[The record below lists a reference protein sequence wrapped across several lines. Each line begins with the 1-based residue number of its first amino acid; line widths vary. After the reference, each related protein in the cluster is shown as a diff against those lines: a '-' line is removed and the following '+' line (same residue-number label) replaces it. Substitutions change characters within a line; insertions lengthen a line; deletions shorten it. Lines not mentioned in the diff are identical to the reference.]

1 MKHFIMS
8 CATVV
13 LVCACAS
20 TPQEPVSSGRWDEDA
35 IKTVCE
41 TLINS
46 ALTSPNIN
54 QFINDYVQQNG
65 GRNPTV
71 IVGSFKN
78 DTSEHINTDM
88 ISSKMETAIINT
100 GRLEFVA
107 GGDLREELRA
117 ERQDQQYNASED
129 SAAGLGKEEA
139 AVFMLNGSVRSEVTR
154 SGNTTRSFYVV
165 TAVLTNIEDN
175 KKVWQDESEIQ
186 RTATQAKNKF

>member
-1 MKHFIMS
+1 MS
-8 CATVV
+8 CVTVV
-13 LVCACAS
+13 LIGACAS
-20 TPQEPVSSGRWDEDA
+20 TPQEPASSGRWDEEA
-35 IKTVCE
+35 IKAVCE
-41 TLINS
+41 TLIDS

-54 QFINDYVQQNG
+54 QFINEYIQKNDG
-65 GRNPTV
+65 KKPTV

-78 DTSEHINTDM
+78 DTSEHINTEM
-88 ISSKMETAIINT
+88 ISSKMETAILNS

-129 SAAGLGKEEA
+129 SAAGLGKEEG
-139 AVFMLNGSVRSEVTR
+139 AVFMLNGAVRSEVTR
-154 SGNTTRSFYVV
+154 SGATTRSFYVV

-186 RTATQAKNKF
+186 RTATQARNKF